1 MNNNLIIFT
10 GKIPDETTALQ
21 IAPSAIAGM
30 IPGTPSWPSNVISQV
45 STVYNFLYFNQN
57 NAKFYLHS

>member
-1 MNNNLIIFT
+1 MLFIQFYYFT

-45 STVYNFLYFNQN
+45 RLKLNV
-57 NAKFYLHS
+57 AFYGSS